1 MSRLNLLEEGKSYT
15 FRSYFEM
22 PYETDEILAEF
33 GVGFSSEELPLPRAQ
48 VVSSIAEPM
57 RLDLRGRLKRVRLSS
72 ETARR
77 EALVSPILFSVAEL
91 SDSQLRIE
99 YALAVDDQLK
109 GRLDYLIKGKQNL
122 LVIEAKNDDITR
134 GFTQLAV
141 ELIAFSR
148 QESTYE
154 TLHGAVTTGDVWVF
168 GRLDVKQQKIVQDL
182 SRYRVPEDVHEVMEI
197 LMGILTA
204 DQLAAA

>member
-1 MSRLNLLEEGKSYT
+1 MSRLNLLKEGKSYT
-15 FRSYFEM
+15 FGSYFEL

-33 GVGFSSEELPLPRAQ
+33 GVGFSSEELPLPRAK
-48 VVSSIAEPM
+48 VASSIAESM
-57 RLDLRGRLKRVRLSS
+57 GRELRGRLKRVRLSS

-77 EALVSPILFSVAEL
+77 EALVSPILFNVAEL

-99 YALAVDDQLK
+99 YVLTVNDQLK

-148 QESTYE
+148 QESTYA
-154 TLHGAVTTGDVWVF
+154 TLYGAVTTGDVWVF
-168 GRLDVKQQKIVQDL
+168 GRLDVRTQTVIQDL
-182 SRYRVPEDVHEVMEI
+182 SRYRVPEDVQEVMEI
-197 LMGILTA
+197 LTGILTA
-204 DQLAAA
+204 D